1 MPAAFRR
8 LRRLASRRGGGD
20 VLCLRCDNVEVRAG
34 LGGAAL
40 VPQHRR
46 EYARVVRLG
55 VEDGER
61 GGGVCTAWSN

>member
-8 LRRLASRRGGGD
+8 LRRLAGRRGGD
-20 VLCLRCDNVEVRAG
+20 VLCLRCNHIKVRAG

-61 GGGVCTAWSN
+61 GGGVCTGWSN